1 MNSATP
7 NLSKFLIIT
16 SAAKLGIMESVF
28 NVQLIIIS
36 TLMEFAVKLNP
47 NVKTSTD
54 KSEFVKPAI
63 KDMVLSTESVLELT

>member
-1 MNSATP
+1 
-7 NLSKFLIIT
+7 
-16 SAAKLGIMESVF
+16 MESVF

-36 TLMEFAVKLNP
+36 TLMEFVVKLNP